1 MEHRKRHTNTQLP
14 DDLHPVTRR
23 GVLRRL
29 ARIDDPLG
37 LVSPLTLE
45 GKLVYRVA
53 CDTNIP
59 WDTKLNDKL
68 SQR

>member
-45 GKLVYRVA
+45 GKLVYRAA
-53 CDTNIP
+53 CDTKIP
-59 WDTKLNDKL
+59 WDAKLNDKL